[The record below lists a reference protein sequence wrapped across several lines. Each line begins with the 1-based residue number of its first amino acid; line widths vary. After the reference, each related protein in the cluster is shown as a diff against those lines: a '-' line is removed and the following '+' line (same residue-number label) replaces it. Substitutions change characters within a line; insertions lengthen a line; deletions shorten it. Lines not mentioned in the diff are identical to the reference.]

1 MGQENW
7 ALCVNFRVSLPRSSP
22 PQRASLLAIVFFIH
36 YNKCIYA
43 FLQREEEPYIMSK
56 PSKGASWLG
65 AFRVAFPRTLPVL
78 AGYLALGAAFGLML
92 SSIGLSPLW
101 ALFMSLV
108 IYAGSGQFLAVT
120 LIASQTSLPQVALL
134 TFLLNFRHF
143 FYGLS
148 MISRYKDAG
157 ARKGYLIFAMTD
169 ETYALLAGGVPPAR
183 VDATDYYFAVSLLD
197 HLYWIG
203 GSLIGAAAG
212 NLITFDTTGVD
223 FAMTALFVVLAVE
236 QWKSNSRHAPA
247 LFGLCFGIASLLIFG
262 ADLFLIPAL
271 IAIAAAL
278 LLARRRLEGSAG
290 ASEGKRK
297 EQEVTPP

>member
-1 MGQENW
+1 
-7 ALCVNFRVSLPRSSP
+7 
-22 PQRASLLAIVFFIH
+22 
-36 YNKCIYA
+36 
-43 FLQREEEPYIMSK
+43 MSK
-56 PSKGASWLG
+56 PSKGASWLS

-101 ALFMSLV
+101 ALFMSIV

-157 ARKGYLIFAMTD
+157 VRKGYLIFAMTD

-271 IAIAAAL
+271 VAIAAAL

-290 ASEGKRK
+290 ASEGTKK
-297 EQEVTPP
+297 EREVTPP